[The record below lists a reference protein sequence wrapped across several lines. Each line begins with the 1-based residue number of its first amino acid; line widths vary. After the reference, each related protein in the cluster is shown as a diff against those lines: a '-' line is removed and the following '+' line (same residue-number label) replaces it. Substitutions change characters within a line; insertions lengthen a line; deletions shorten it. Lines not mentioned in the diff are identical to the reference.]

1 VRLLRSLI
9 AAIATLALTAAFATA
24 HQMPSASVDGLG
36 IASQASGGDL
46 LAQLSSLQADQADEL
61 QADES
66 DQPEA
71 DQEELDQEDV
81 NQDEVDT
88 ESSDSHCIAPV
99 VEDTTSTNVDEQNAD
114 DQNTGD
120 QLTTEEPNHGAVVC
134 GAAQAETPDGYANH
148 GAYVR
153 EFAQDNGGA
162 EKSAEAKAKHSDG
175 GAAAAS
181 TTRSGG
187 HGKGHGRH

>member
-1 VRLLRSLI
+1 MRLLRSLI

-24 HQMPSASVDGLG
+24 HQMPGASVDGLG
-36 IASQASGGDL
+36 VASQASGHDL
-46 LAQLSSLQADQADEL
+46 LAQLSSLQGDQADEL
-61 QADES
+61 QADET

-99 VEDTTSTNVDEQNAD
+99 TEDTTSTNLDTED
-114 DQNTGD
+114 DSTGD

-148 GAYVR
+148 GEYVR
-153 EFAQDNGGA
+153 EFAQDNHGA
-162 EKSAEAKAKHSDG
+162 EKSAEAKSKHSDG

-181 TTRSGG
+181 TTRGGG